1 MLDLFDEICV
11 PTPLIQLNCQLFSDK
26 AVNVCLKAD
35 YLTHPLLSGNKWR
48 KLKYNLLEAK
58 EKGFTNILSFGGAYS
73 NHVYALAGVAKLT
86 DFNITIAVRG
96 DELNHNSNSTL
107 QYAHECGVNL
117 RFVSREEYRDK
128 SEIALRLGDDF
139 YLIPEGGTN
148 ELALR
153 GCSEV
158 IDEILT
164 ETSPGVIIAAMGTG
178 GTVAGFATN
187 KNFDGKI
194 IGIPVIKGGL
204 GLESTVKN
212 LINSS
217 VDNLTIIPDYH
228 LGGYGKRPP
237 ILEKFIFD
245 FENDFGILLDE
256 IYTSKL
262 CYAVIDLIRNDYF
275 DTDNQVVIY
284 HSGGLRR

>member
-58 EKGFTNILSFGGAYS
+58 EKGFTHILSFGGAYS

-86 DFNITIAVRG
+86 GFKVSIAIRG
-96 DELNHNSNSTL
+96 DELNHHSNSTL
-107 QYAHECGVNL
+107 QYAHECGVDL
-117 RFVSREEYRDK
+117 RFVSRQEYGNK
-128 SEIALRLGDDF
+128 PEIASGFGDEF

-148 ELALR
+148 ELALM

-164 ETSPGVIIAAMGTG
+164 ETSPDVIIAAMGTG
-178 GTVAGFATN
+178 GTVAGFITN
-187 KNFDGKI
+187 ENFGGKL

-204 GLESTVKN
+204 GLQSTVKG
-212 LINSS
+212 LTNSL

-245 FENDFGILLDE
+245 FEKDFGISLDD

-262 CYAVIDLIRNDYF
+262 CYAVVDLIRNDYF
-275 DTDNQVVIY
+275 RAGNQVVIY

>member
-1 MLDLFDEICV
+1 
-11 PTPLIQLNCQLFSDK
+11 
-26 AVNVCLKAD
+26 
-35 YLTHPLLSGNKWR
+35 
-48 KLKYNLLEAK
+48 
-58 EKGFTNILSFGGAYS
+58 
-73 NHVYALAGVAKLT
+73 ALAGVAKLT